1 MYNQE
6 DHRGVFEEKAFN
18 YGAEKTMHVALVWD
32 IVKWVLVVLVAG
44 FIGQFGRVLALRLIE
59 RHRAKKAHSHDRP
72 DLPTEVLLEKERLR
86 ATEKIEKKQAKAE
99 VKKKK
104 KEVG

>member
-1 MYNQE
+1 MT
-6 DHRGVFEEKAFN
+6 V
-18 YGAEKTMHVALVWD
+18 TLVWD
-32 IVKWVLVVLVAG
+32 VVKWVLVVLAAG

-59 RHRAKKAHSHDRP
+59 RHRAKKAHDHS
-72 DLPTEVLLEKERLR
+72 DLPAEVLLEKERLR

-104 KEVG
+104 KEGG

>member
-1 MYNQE
+1 M
-6 DHRGVFEEKAFN
+6 DA
-18 YGAEKTMHVALVWD
+18 ALVWNV
-32 IVKWVLVVLVAG
+32 VKWILAVLVAG

-72 DLPTEVLLEKERLR
+72 DLPTEYPLEKERLR

>member
-1 MYNQE
+1 MP
-6 DHRGVFEEKAFN
+6 
-18 YGAEKTMHVALVWD
+18 VALVWD
-32 IVKWVLVVLVAG
+32 VVKWILVVLAAG

-59 RHRAKKAHSHDRP
+59 RHRTKKTHAT
-72 DLPTEVLLEKERLR
+72 LPTEVLLEKERLR

-104 KEVG
+104 KEMG

>member
-1 MYNQE
+1 M
-6 DHRGVFEEKAFN
+6 DA
-18 YGAEKTMHVALVWD
+18 TLVWNV
-32 IVKWVLVVLVAG
+32 IKWVLAVLVAG

-59 RHRAKKAHSHDRP
+59 RHRAKKAHSHDRS
-72 DLPTEVLLEKERLR
+72 DLPTEFLLEKERLR
-86 ATEKIEKKQAKAE
+86 AAEKIEKKEAKAE

>member
-1 MYNQE
+1 MN
-6 DHRGVFEEKAFN
+6 A
-18 YGAEKTMHVALVWD
+18 ALVWD
-32 IVKWVLVVLVAG
+32 VVKWILIVLAAG

-59 RHRAKKAHSHDRP
+59 RHRVKKAHSHDCS
-72 DLPTEVLLEKERLR
+72 DLPAEVLLEKERLR

-104 KEVG
+104 KKEVG